1 LVILKSG
8 DGCCIGFVLFSLSL
22 DSTFHPLSF
31 DRKFKF
37 PISLQAIDIMESTL
51 YNVLM
56 QKFEYNDKLIN
67 LIWDKLQA
75 LANPI
80 RLKILLALKEK
91 PMCVCELSE
100 YLGDR
105 QPLISQHLAILKDS
119 DLVIAKR
126 MGTRIQYSLSDN
138 KIIELID
145 IIKELTIK
153 KIEELTTLKEE

>member
-1 LVILKSG
+1 MSIDEEIEKRKSKPQQALYDALKEKG
-8 DGCCIGFVLFSLSL
+8 LEV
-22 DSTFHPLSF
+22 
-31 DRKFKF
+31 
-37 PISLQAIDIMESTL
+37 E
-51 YNVLM
+51 
-56 QKFEYNDKLIN
+56 FEYNDKLIN

-100 YLGDR
+100 YFGDR